1 MILNNESLF
10 LEGTWRCN
18 QNCVYCVRQ
27 KLSAEDRVKDMPLE
41 KIKEVLRNFPRLKEF
56 VFIGAGEPL
65 MHPEWDAIVDYVRE
79 CGLHLQFSTN
89 ATLLTPDKAKRLPP
103 DTHVYVSLDSVDPV
117 KYRKLRGG
125 DLSVVMN
132 NLSQI
137 AANTNIVLQ
146 PVITKGFINEVN
158 TYMDLVNGLNAIV
171 SPILPLCYSKELF
184 DDIYPSPSELR
195 TVVALIK
202 GRLINKWNRIY
213 AEPTLQDCRDPFHN
227 LFITINGD
235 IYPCCYIYSA
245 RPYLNSASKQFTEYY
260 PDTQVT
266 VHADQ
271 YCLGNVFTGE
281 FDLKRL
287 ENIRWKVNGTGQ
299 ADFSMRSEVDVS
311 ENNDYC
317 RVCLYRWGCAC

>member
-1 MILNNESLF
+1 MIFNNESLF

-18 QNCVYCVRQ
+18 QNCIYCVRQ
-27 KLSAEDRVKDMPLE
+27 KLNAQERVRDMPLE
-41 KIKEVLRNFPRLKEF
+41 KIKEVVSKFPRLLEF

-65 MHPEWDAIVDYVRE
+65 MHPEWDDIVDYVRG

-89 ATLLTPDKAKRLPP
+89 AVLLTPDKAKGLPA

-132 NLSQI
+132 NLPQI
-137 AANTNIVLQ
+137 AASTHLVLQ
-146 PVITKGFINEVN
+146 PVITRGFINEVN
-158 TYMDLVNGLNAIV
+158 NYMDLVNGLNALV
-171 SPILPLCYSKELF
+171 SPILPLCYSKEMF
-184 DDIYPSPSELR
+184 EQIYPSPSELR

-213 AEPTLQDCRDPFHN
+213 AEPTFQDCHDPFHN
-227 LFITINGD
+227 LFVAINGD

-245 RPYLNSASKQFTEYY
+245 RPYLNCADKRFTEYY
-260 PDTQVT
+260 PDNQIT

-271 YCLGNVFTGE
+271 YLLGNIFSGE
-281 FDLKRL
+281 FNGGRL
-287 ENIRWKVNGTGQ
+287 ENIRRKVNDTGQ
-299 ADFSMRSEVDVS
+299 ADFGMRGKVDVGES
-311 ENNDYC
+311 NDYC